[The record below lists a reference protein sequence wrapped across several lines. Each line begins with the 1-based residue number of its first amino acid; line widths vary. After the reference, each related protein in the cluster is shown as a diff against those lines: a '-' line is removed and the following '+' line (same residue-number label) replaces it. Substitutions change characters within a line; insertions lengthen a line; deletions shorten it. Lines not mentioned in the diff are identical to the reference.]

1 MGIHQRSGVG
11 GSAVESASERI
22 EMRMTDLAT
31 LKANP
36 PKRMGSK
43 GPNGWSGES
52 EASFQ
57 ARVEAWRVAVERA
70 KANA

>member
-1 MGIHQRSGVG
+1 M
-11 GSAVESASERI
+11 ESASERI

-31 LKANP
+31 LKSNP

-52 EASFQ
+52 EASFA
-57 ARVEAWRVAVERA
+57 AREAAWKAAVARA
-70 KANA
+70 KEAAK